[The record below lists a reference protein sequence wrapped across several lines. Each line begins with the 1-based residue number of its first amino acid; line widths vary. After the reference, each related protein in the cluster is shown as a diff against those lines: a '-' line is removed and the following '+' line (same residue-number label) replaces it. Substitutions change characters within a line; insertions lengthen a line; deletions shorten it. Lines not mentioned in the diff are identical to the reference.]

1 MSDSYVECLVAQ
13 KTSPVKAFFKY
24 LLITLTVISGLAGL
38 VFGSPILVFVAAA
51 FGVGAYFVSLFSNV
65 EFEYLYLDKEI
76 SVAKIYNKQRRKKV
90 GTYELDKIEI
100 MAPLNSWHLDSF
112 KNRTFKEVDYS
123 SGVAG
128 QPEKRYLFYYN
139 GEQKVIFEP
148 NAELV
153 KLARNAAPRKV
164 FID

>member
-1 MSDSYVECLVAQ
+1 
-13 KTSPVKAFFKY
+13 
-24 LLITLTVISGLAGL
+24 
-38 VFGSPILVFVAAA
+38 
-51 FGVGAYFVSLFSNV
+51 
-65 EFEYLYLDKEI
+65 
-76 SVAKIYNKQRRKKV
+76 KV